1 MHKIFGQKEN
11 KTYLD
16 RKGAYIIPINNEDI
30 GVVETPKGFFFLGGG
45 INEGESDYDCI
56 IRECIE
62 EAGYQAKIGN
72 KICSAETYE
81 EHPTIGFFHPI
92 QVYYLGELIEKI
104 KKPIEDDH
112 IFKWINYEKLKGK
125 MYLKMQNWALEQA
138 CDKIKTNPSL

>member
-1 MHKIFGQKEN
+1 M
-11 KTYLD
+11 
-16 RKGAYIIPINNEDI
+16 
-30 GVVETPKGFFFLGGG
+30 GGG
-45 INEGESDYDCI
+45 IDEGETDIDCI

-81 EHPTIGFFHPI
+81 EHPIIGFFHPI
-92 QVYYLGELIEKI
+92 QVYYLGELTEKI

-125 MYLKMQNWALEQA
+125 MYLEMQNWALEQA
-138 CDKIKTNPSL
+138 CDKIKTN